1 MLSMNG
7 KVPLY
12 MGLITLS
19 AVLAALTQLWAGVL
33 SFTAMALVFEGL
45 SQMARKG

>member
-19 AVLAALTQLWAGVL
+19 AVLATLTQLWAGMLTFAAV
-33 SFTAMALVFEGL
+33 ALVFEAL
-45 SQMARKG
+45 SQLFRNH

>member
-19 AVLAALTQLWAGVL
+19 AVLATVTQLWAGVL
-33 SFTAMALVFEGL
+33 TFAAIAVVFEGL
-45 SQMARKG
+45 SQIVRNR

>member
-19 AVLAALTQLWAGVL
+19 AVLAALTQFWAGVL
-33 SFTAMALVFEGL
+33 SFAAIAVVFEGL
-45 SQMARKG
+45 SQLARHR